1 MSRFTLFSLL
11 ILAVVLVLLGAFF
24 LTRPH
29 ELILTEA
36 DAGQTIE
43 LEVGEEFAVKLAGNP
58 TTGYTWEMATSEA
71 AVVEQVGEPNYEE
84 ESEGGLVGAG
94 GHVTLHFKATRAGQ
108 QLLQL
113 VYHRPW
119 EEEVAPLN
127 TFDVTVVVKE

>member
-11 ILAVVLVLLGAFF
+11 VLAVLLVVLGAFF
-24 LTRPH
+24 LTRSN
-29 ELILTEA
+29 ELILTQA

-43 LEVGEEFAVKLAGNP
+43 LEIGEEFAVKLAGNP

-94 GHVTLHFKATRAGQ
+94 GGITLHFKATRPGQ

-113 VYHRPW
+113 IYHRPW
-119 EEEVAPLN
+119 EEDAAPIN
-127 TFDVTVVVKE
+127 TFDVIVVVKE